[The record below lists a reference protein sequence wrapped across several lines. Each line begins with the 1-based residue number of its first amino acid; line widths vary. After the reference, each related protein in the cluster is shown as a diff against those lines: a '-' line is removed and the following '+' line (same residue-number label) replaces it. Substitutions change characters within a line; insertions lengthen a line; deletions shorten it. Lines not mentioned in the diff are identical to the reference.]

1 MIQAKNCLT
10 TPIGKRITRNLI
22 MGTEQP
28 AHVSLPTEIG
38 GHVKFLVGIANS
50 FRNHTE
56 NQTDP
61 TIQPIIVHSNQST
74 RPVHSDWYYLPLRSL
89 DSGTD
94 VPRSRRNIDN
104 LTGMKTQG
112 HIGNMIPE
120 SNSASKCEIFKSTRR
135 TYDISYRVFPYHG
148 PEKSEIK
155 ILGGNKTFKN
165 ADHENNFEVEKVD
178 RKNSIILNHKYSD
191 SIHVDPNHTD
201 SNQLIP
207 DDLKNIGSINN
218 SDDICAI
225 EKIILLLVNLVHSP
239 FTVPSTEKYLLM
251 GKKVTLDHHRKIHQ
265 NKS

>member
-1 MIQAKNCLT
+1 
-10 TPIGKRITRNLI
+10 
-22 MGTEQP
+22 MG
-28 AHVSLPTEIG
+28 I
-38 GHVKFLVGIANS
+38 
-50 FRNHTE
+50 
-56 NQTDP
+56 TDP
-61 TIQPIIVHSNQST
+61 FRTDTTNRRNPIIQPTIVQFYQDNIL
-74 RPVHSDWYYLPLRSL
+74 VHSDQNHFPIGSL

-94 VPRSRRNIDN
+94 VPISRRNIDN
-104 LTGMKTQG
+104 LTGMKPQG

-135 TYDISYRVFPYHG
+135 TSDISYRVFPYHG

-207 DDLKNIGSINN
+207 EDLKNIGSINN
-218 SDDICAI
+218 SDDI
-225 EKIILLLVNLVHSP
+225 V
-239 FTVPSTEKYLLM
+239 
-251 GKKVTLDHHRKIHQ
+251 
-265 NKS
+265 